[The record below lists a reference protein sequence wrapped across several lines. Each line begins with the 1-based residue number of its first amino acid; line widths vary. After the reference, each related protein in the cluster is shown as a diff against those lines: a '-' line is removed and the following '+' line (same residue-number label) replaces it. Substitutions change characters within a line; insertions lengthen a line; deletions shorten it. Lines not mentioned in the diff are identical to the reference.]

1 MRSEENDSALHLLVR
16 KWAWLHS
23 KEIGNKMSSGRACA
37 VRETTWNW
45 EGSGRGPDRRVGAE
59 ERRIGKECTLAVAIS
74 VSQLKGERK
83 RERKETRWP
92 LRELTRLVY

>member
-1 MRSEENDSALHLLVR
+1 
-16 KWAWLHS
+16 
-23 KEIGNKMSSGRACA
+23 MSSGRACA

-74 VSQLKGERK
+74 VSQGREKEGE
-83 RERKETRWP
+83 ERD
-92 LRELTRLVY
+92 